1 MFPCGAPDSSPRRIR
16 RLPSWPPARMS
27 CRVRSWSSGVS
38 SVTPQLAIDTTHL
51 VCYEQVCSDW
61 RDTEGK
67 SPDLCAPNGVCR
79 LGLFC
84 TAFQKEVQR
93 GPRPLIRR
101 HRATLSQQKGG
112 GKNGGVH

>member
-16 RLPSWPPARMS
+16 RLPSWPLARMS

-38 SVTPQLAIDTTHL
+38 SAPPELAIDTTHL

-67 SPDLCAPNGVCR
+67 NPDLFAPNVAGRGGV
-79 LGLFC
+79 FWN
-84 TAFQKEVQR
+84 AFQKEASR
-93 GPRPLIRR
+93 GTGPLTRR
-101 HRATLSQQKGG
+101 H
-112 GKNGGVH
+112 